1 LFTSPRPLPARYL
14 FVIACVC
21 YDVFTIALVR
31 ELTTNKNIFSLLIC
45 RRHGSG
51 RRFWFYVRS
60 MSFRF
65 SFGLRQPDT
74 DTTNGLRHGTQFG
87 VKMRE
92 EFVEVCVKMRVR

>member
-1 LFTSPRPLPARYL
+1 
-14 FVIACVC
+14 
-21 YDVFTIALVR
+21 
-31 ELTTNKNIFSLLIC
+31 
-45 RRHGSG
+45 
-51 RRFWFYVRS
+51 